1 MNVIFLSISTMSHI
15 SEPSISLDL
24 LRKIAE
30 NGHNVYAVC
39 ANDEGHKHTELS
51 RECGVTVLRVKT
63 GKHKKANPIR
73 KGITTVSL
81 PYIYIQAIKKYFSEV
96 KFDLILYP
104 TPPITHYQTVR
115 FLKKRDGACS
125 YLLLKDIFP
134 QNAVDIGMMSN
145 KGPKGVIYRYFR
157 TIEQHLYDI
166 SDYIGCMSPANK
178 EYLLQHNKI
187 DPSKIEVC
195 PNAIEITDK
204 SVSNETRKLLR
215 EKYEIPHDK
224 IVYVYGGNLGR
235 PQGIPFLI
243 KCLKS
248 QKDNDKVFFLI
259 VGDGTEYSKI
269 EKYVRESDQGNVRL
283 MKRLPR
289 EEYDSMVGACDVGM
303 IFLDYRF
310 TIPNF
315 PSRLLAYLQAKLPV
329 LAVTDRN
336 TDIGKIIVENE
347 IGWWCPS
354 NSVRKFDAAVN
365 GIMETELKETGCRG
379 YKFLCENYTVD
390 VAYDTIMQHFV

>member
-1 MNVIFLSISTMSHI
+1 MNVIFLSISTI
-15 SEPSISLDL
+15 SYMGEPSISTDL
-24 LRKIAE
+24 LRKFVE
-30 NGHNVYAVC
+30 NGHNVYVIC
-39 ANDEGHKHTELS
+39 SNGKESGHTELS
-51 RECGVTVLRVKT
+51 KECGVTVLRVKT
-63 GKHKKANPIR
+63 GKHKKANPVR
-73 KGITTVSL
+73 KGFTTVSL
-81 PYIYIQAIKKYFSEV
+81 PYIYIQAIKRYFSGV

-115 FLKKRDGACS
+115 FLKKRDGASS

-134 QNAVDIGMMSN
+134 QNAVDIGMMSM
-145 KGPKGVIYRYFR
+145 KGIKGTIYRYFR
-157 TIEQHLYDI
+157 MIEQNLYSI

-178 EYLLQHNKI
+178 KYLLQH
-187 DPSKIEVC
+187 
-195 PNAIEITDK
+195 
-204 SVSNETRKLLR
+204 
-215 EKYEIPHDK
+215 KYGIPQDK

-269 EKYVRESDQGNVRL
+269 EKYVRESEQKNVCL

-336 TDIGKIIVENE
+336 SDIGKIIAENK
-347 IGWWCPS
+347 IGWWIPS
-354 NSVRKFDAAVN
+354 NSVRQFDAVVTS
-365 GIMETELKETGCRG
+365 IMETELKKTGYRG
-379 YKFLCENYTVD
+379 YKFLCENYSVD
-390 VAYDTIMQHFV
+390 VPYETIMQHFY

>member
-1 MNVIFLSISTMSHI
+1 MNVIFLSISTI
-15 SEPSISLDL
+15 SYMGEPSISTDL
-24 LRKIAE
+24 LRKFVE
-30 NGHNVYAVC
+30 NGHNVYVIC
-39 ANDEGHKHTELS
+39 SNGKESGHTELS
-51 RECGVTVLRVKT
+51 KECGVTVLRVKT
-63 GKHKKANPIR
+63 GKHKKANPVR
-73 KGITTVSL
+73 KGFTTVSL
-81 PYIYIQAIKKYFSEV
+81 PYIYIQAIKRYFSGV

-115 FLKKRDGACS
+115 FLKKRDGASS

-134 QNAVDIGMMSN
+134 QNAVDIGMMSM
-145 KGPKGVIYRYFR
+145 KGIKGTIYRYFR
-157 TIEQHLYDI
+157 MIEQNLYSI

-178 EYLLQHNKI
+178 KYLLQHNNI
-187 DPSKIEVC
+187 DHSKIEVC
-195 PNAIEITDK
+195 PNAIEIKDK
-204 SVSNETRKLLR
+204 SVSYETRQLLR
-215 EKYEIPHDK
+215 EKYGIPQDK

-269 EKYVRESDQGNVRL
+269 EKYVRESEQKNVCL

-365 GIMETELKETGCRG
+365 SIMETELKETGCRG